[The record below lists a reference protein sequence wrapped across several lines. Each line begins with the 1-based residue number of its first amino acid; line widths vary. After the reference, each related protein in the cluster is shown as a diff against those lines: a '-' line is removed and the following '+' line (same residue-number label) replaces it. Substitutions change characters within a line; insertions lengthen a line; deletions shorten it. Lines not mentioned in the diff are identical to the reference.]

1 MWQVYAVLSAVF
13 ASLTALFS
21 KMGVRGI
28 DSNLATAVRVSFILI
43 LVWGIVIFTGKVG
56 EVRSIQPRTML
67 FLFLSAIATG
77 LSWLFYFKALQLGD
91 VCRVAP
97 IDKLSVVITLVL
109 AAVFLHEQVTPKS
122 AIGCL
127 LIGAGTLLMVL

>member
-1 MWQVYAVLSAVF
+1 M
-13 ASLTALFS
+13 
-21 KMGVRGI
+21 
-28 DSNLATAVRVSFILI
+28 
-43 LVWGIVIFTGKVG
+43 G

-97 IDKLSVVITLVL
+97 IDKLSVPLTMVLGVIILGEAVSWKLVIGGLLITAGTLVL
-109 AAVFLHEQVTPKS
+109 IL
-122 AIGCL
+122 
-127 LIGAGTLLMVL
+127 

>member
-28 DSNLATAVRVSFILI
+28 DSNLATAVRVS
-43 LVWGIVIFTGKVG
+43 FTGKVG

-97 IDKLSVVITLVL
+97 IDKLSVPLTMVLGVVILGEAVSWKLVIGGLLITAGTLVL
-109 AAVFLHEQVTPKS
+109 IL
-122 AIGCL
+122 
-127 LIGAGTLLMVL
+127 

>member
-77 LSWLFYFKALQLGD
+77 LSWLFYLQLGD

-97 IDKLSVVITLVL
+97 IDKLSVPLTMVLGVVILGEAVSWKLVIGGLLITAGTLVL
-109 AAVFLHEQVTPKS
+109 IL
-122 AIGCL
+122 
-127 LIGAGTLLMVL
+127 